1 MPFCWFL
8 TDLVHRK
15 RRLCHLAAVGV
26 QVASSGQCVMCA
38 ELSCVLDVWNSH
50 SVLVLGSHASLHQ
63 CAVVMTVLW
72 CSGIGF

>member
-1 MPFCWFL
+1 MASGCCWG
-8 TDLVHRK
+8 TGGIK
-15 RRLCHLAAVGV
+15 
-26 QVASSGQCVMCA
+26 GQFVVCA

-50 SVLVLGSHASLHQ
+50 SVLVLGSHASLPQ